1 MFNFLEKSQQFRFQQ
16 AASAPEQWRVPIL
29 CLLA

>member
-1 MFNFLEKSQQFRFQQ
+1 MLNFLENSQQFHFQQ
-16 AASAPEQWRVPIL
+16 AAPAPEQWRVPIL